1 MLAIQKYFI
10 IFAAQTHEYES
21 KCKLRPLLFLLL
33 LLEIPKG
40 LDLFCLKH
48 KNQRKSRKTGLFFCL
63 IPMSDPNQQPKRI
76 AIQGGYGAFH
86 EIAAYAYFGEDNT
99 EIVPRNTFKD
109 LFKALKTGQVDFG
122 ITAIENSIAGS
133 ILPNYSLLLESNLKI
148 VGEIY
153 LRIRQNLVALPGQ
166 TISDI
171 HEVYSHP
178 MAILQCQ
185 RFFDDHPHIRLI
197 DSMDTALSA
206 KEVAEKKLAG
216 AGAISSVQAAAKYGL
231 AVVAAGIETNHM
243 NYTRFL
249 ILKGK
254 NGRHLVPEGLN
265 KASLT
270 FALAH
275 QIGGLSKVLSILSY
289 YEINLAKVQSMP
301 IVGQDWQYQF
311 FVDVEIDNFSLY
323 RQSIEAIRPFTK
335 DLMILGEYMK
345 GKSILE

>member
-1 MLAIQKYFI
+1 MEQNRN
-10 IFAAQTHEYES
+10 AAGAT
-21 KCKLRPLLFLLL
+21 
-33 LLEIPKG
+33 
-40 LDLFCLKH
+40 
-48 KNQRKSRKTGLFFCL
+48 
-63 IPMSDPNQQPKRI
+63 KRI

-86 EIAAYAYFGEDNT
+86 EIAANHYFENENI

-109 LFKALKTGQVDFG
+109 LFKALKQGQVDFG

-133 ILPNYSLLLESNLKI
+133 ILPNYTLLLESKLSI

-166 TISDI
+166 TIKDI
-171 HEVYSHP
+171 KEVRSHP

-185 RFFDDHPHIRLI
+185 RFFDDHPRIVLI

-206 KEVAEKKLAG
+206 KEIADNKTRG
-216 AGAISSVQAAAKYGL
+216 AGAISSSQAALKYNL
-231 AVVAAGIETNHM
+231 EIIAEGIETHKM

-254 NGRHLVPEGLN
+254 NGVTGVTADIN
-265 KASLT
+265 KASMT

-275 QIGGLSKVLSILSY
+275 KIGGLSKVLSILSFY
-289 YEINLAKVQSMP
+289 DINLAKVQSMP
-301 IVGQDWQYQF
+301 IVGKDWEYQF
-311 FVDVEIDNFSLY
+311 FIDIEIDNY
-323 RQSIEAIRPFTK
+323 THYKQAMDAIKPFTR
-335 DLMILGEYMK
+335 DLQIMGEYVK